1 VEELLYGH
9 ALAMGRE
16 AAIDEMV
23 GKLHTSRA
31 LYQRAK
37 LLLEQLAEEPHVGQA
52 DRAVLSK
59 YAAGFAWRL
68 QEIAMAEG

>member
-1 VEELLYGH
+1 
-9 ALAMGRE
+9 M
-16 AAIDEMV
+16 
-23 GKLHTSRA
+23 

-37 LLLEQLAEEPHVGQA
+37 LLLLQLAQEPLVGQA

-68 QEIAMAEG
+68 HEISQEQKSDGEQRQPA